1 MNVLKATAAS
11 KVARV
16 GVALGVAS
24 VALIGLAPFSDAAV
38 KFTLTPAT
46 GPAATAGKVITV
58 TGSGF
63 KSAAGANLVHAAYF
77 ATAACATTEGSGT
90 NATAK
95 STVSATRLVLTVPSL
110 ALSSVSATST
120 AYNLCVYSTATN
132 NPLIGS
138 GTYTVYPAP
147 TVTSVTPSSGASYGG
162 QTITVSGTHL
172 SAKTT
177 ATLGGVAVTGIKAAT
192 DGTSFTAVTP
202 AGTGSNVALV
212 VTTEGGSVTNSTYD
226 YTTAVSVTPS
236 SATAGVATP
245 ISVKGKG
252 FTGSGMDFSTT
263 DGTTSNDTNAH
274 VYLVQGTYD
283 ATDDT
288 TGAKTVAQTAEC
300 TDVQVVSDTEVVCNV
315 PASVGDGAYTVTVVD
330 DGTVD
335 ATIAYQSVVSAGAT
349 VTVSDF

>member
-11 KVARV
+11 KAARV

-24 VALIGLAPFSDAAV
+24 VALIGLAPHSDAAV
-38 KFTLTPAT
+38 KFTLSPAT
-46 GPAATAGKVITV
+46 GPAATAGKVISV

-63 KSAAGANLVHAAYF
+63 KSAGANLVHAAYF

-90 NATAK
+90 NASAK
-95 STVSATRLVLTVPSL
+95 STVSATKLVLTVPSL

-162 QTITVSGTHL
+162 QTITVSGTKL

-177 ATLGGVAVTGIKAAT
+177 ATLGGVALTGIKVST

-202 AGTGSNVALV
+202 AGTGTNVDLV
-212 VTTEGGSVTNSTYD
+212 VTTGGGRTTDSTYD
-226 YTTAVSVTPS
+226 YTTAVSVTPGS
-236 SATAGVATP
+236 VTAGSTEP
-245 ISVKGKG
+245 ITVKGKG
-252 FTGSGMDFSTT
+252 FTGTGMDFSTT
-263 DGTTSNDTNAH
+263 DGTHQNDTNGH

-283 ATDDT
+283 ATDDGG
-288 TGAKTVAQTAEC
+288 GAKTLAQTDEC
-300 TDVQVVSDTEVVCNV
+300 TDVQVVSDTELVCNV
-315 PASVGDGAYTVTVVD
+315 PSTVGDGAYTVTVVD
-330 DGTVD
+330 DGQVGTPG
-335 ATIAYQSVVSAGAT
+335 YQSVVSAGAT
-349 VTVSDF
+349 VTVADF